1 MKRTLKREL
10 KVREIVKR
18 EGIGSSTDA
27 FTNHC
32 PWVYKVRPGGLVYT
46 GSLGAHAALVG
57 QVFQGRV
64 GQHRLAYAGGR
75 KAGGWKVACG

>member
-27 FTNHC
+27 LTNHC
-32 PWVYKVRPGGLVYT
+32 PWVHKVHPGGLVYT
-46 GSLGAHAALVG
+46 GSPGGHVVPAG
-57 QVFQGRV
+57 QVF
-64 GQHRLAYAGGR
+64 
-75 KAGGWKVACG
+75 